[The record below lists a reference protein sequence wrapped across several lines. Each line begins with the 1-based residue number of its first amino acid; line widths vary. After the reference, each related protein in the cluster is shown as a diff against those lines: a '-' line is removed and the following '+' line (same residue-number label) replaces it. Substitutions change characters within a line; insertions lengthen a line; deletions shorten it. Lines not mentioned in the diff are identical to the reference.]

1 MNITPKVLVLAGLVT
16 LTALARPGVAEAA
29 EIKVLCSN
37 GIKTVMEE
45 LVPQFEQAT
54 KHKVTVSFGVSAVL
68 KRQIE
73 AGEPFDVAVLT
84 PPLIDDLVK
93 QGKIAGS
100 SRTTLARSGI
110 ALAIRTGATKPDIRT
125 VDALKRTLLAST
137 SITYAREG
145 AGSVFFAE
153 LVRKLDLADALKSKI
168 KPANTGVDV
177 GASVARGEADLG
189 VLPVSEILPL
199 RGVEVLGTF
208 PAEVRGYLVMV
219 AGMSPGTS
227 QSAASKELV
236 KFLTAPAALPVLKK
250 RGMERAE

>member
-1 MNITPKVLVLAGLVT
+1 MLKAADRRRVTKEERLRLAG
-16 LTALARPGVAEAA
+16 R
-29 EIKVLCSN
+29 
-37 GIKTVMEE
+37 
-45 LVPQFEQAT
+45 
-54 KHKVTVSFGVSAVL
+54 
-68 KRQIE
+68 
-73 AGEPFDVAVLT
+73 D
-84 PPLIDDLVK
+84 
-93 QGKIAGS
+93 
-100 SRTTLARSGI
+100 RSPV
-110 ALAIRTGATKPDIRT
+110 LAIRTGATKPDIRT

-219 AGMSPGTS
+219 AGMSPGAS
-227 QSAASKELV
+227 QGASGGSSSFSVTRRAAGAQEERHGARRIIVFDSLRLRDLSALIVVGNV
-236 KFLTAPAALPVLKK
+236 K
-250 RGMERAE
+250 